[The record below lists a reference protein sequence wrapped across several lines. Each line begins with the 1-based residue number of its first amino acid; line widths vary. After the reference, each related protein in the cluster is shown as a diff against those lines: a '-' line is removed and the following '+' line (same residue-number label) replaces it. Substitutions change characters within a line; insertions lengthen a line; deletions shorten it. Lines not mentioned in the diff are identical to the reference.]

1 MYSAYLRRLI
11 GIVLLPMLALA
22 PLKNA
27 GIVQEH
33 DLPGDMDAGETR
45 VVTWSLD
52 IYDCEGFAR
61 FQVQFPEG
69 IEATAHETAQ
79 ASFSFEGGK
88 AKFIWME
95 LPPKNTL
102 DVSLEVTANSDFQGG
117 SVTQWFSFI
126 RDGRR
131 KDVEFEPHHMTRSV
145 SSAFEQQD
153 SAQDIEVQR
162 LWTATTNRTGTM
174 SVTIRGHEPGQF
186 LKLSETLGT
195 HGAISV
201 LDDADCDIRD
211 AFEDQL
217 VFIWQAAPSA
227 SELVVKYTL
236 RDGRPDQVT
245 GRISTIQN
253 NAAIEQTVEAL
264 QPPALTAP
272 TAPSSTPPSTPPV
285 EPAPTEPAPTAED
298 VAFRIQI
305 LATHAAVSS
314 EAVKRIYA
322 YPGEVRHE
330 QHEAWH
336 KYTTGYHTT
345 YRAARDNRV
354 DLNSNHAFPG
364 PFVTAYRNGQR
375 ITVQEALLVTKQ
387 NWIP

>member
-1 MYSAYLRRLI
+1 MSSAYLRLLI
-11 GIVLLPMLALA
+11 GFMLLPMLALA

-33 DLPGDMDAGETR
+33 DLPSDMDAGETLI
-45 VVTWSLD
+45 VTWSLD

-61 FQVQFPEG
+61 FQVQFPKG
-69 IEATAHETAQ
+69 IEATALETAQ
-79 ASFSFEGGK
+79 ASFSFEDGK

-102 DVSLEVTANSDFQGG
+102 DVSLEVAANSDFQGG
-117 SVTQWFSFI
+117 LVTQWFSFI

-131 KDVEFEPHHMTRSV
+131 KDVEFEPHYIAHSISAV
-145 SSAFEQQD
+145 SEQRD
-153 SAQDIEVQR
+153 YAQDIEVQR
-162 LWTATTNRTGTM
+162 SWTATTNRTGTM

-186 LKLSETLGT
+186 LKLTETLGA

-201 LDDADCDIRD
+201 LNDADCDIRD
-211 AFEDQL
+211 AFDDQL

-227 SELVVKYTL
+227 SEMVVKYTL
-236 RDGRPDQVT
+236 RDGRSDQVI

-253 NAAIEQTVEAL
+253 NAAIERTVEAL
-264 QPPALTAP
+264 QPSAP
-272 TAPSSTPPSTPPV
+272 TAPSAPSSIPQSTPPV
-285 EPAPTEPAPTAED
+285 EPAPIEPAPAVED

-305 LATHAAVSS
+305 LATHAAVNS

-322 YPGEVRHE
+322 YPGEIRHQ

>member
-1 MYSAYLRRLI
+1 
-11 GIVLLPMLALA
+11 MLALA

-33 DLPGDMDAGETR
+33 DLPGDMDAGEIR

-69 IEATAHETAQ
+69 IEAKVLETAQ

-102 DVSLEVTANSDFQGG
+102 DVSLEVAANSNFQGG

-131 KDVEFEPHHMTRSV
+131 KDVKFEPHHITRSV
-145 SSAFEQQD
+145 SVVSEQQE
-153 SAQDIEVQR
+153 SAQEIEAQR
-162 LWTATTNRTGTM
+162 SWTATTNRTGTM

-186 LKLSETLGT
+186 LKLTETLGA
-195 HGAISV
+195 HVAISV

-211 AFEDQL
+211 AFDDQL
-217 VFIWQAAPSA
+217 IFIWQAAPSA
-227 SELVVKYTL
+227 SEMVVRYTL

-245 GRISTIQN
+245 GSISTIQN
-253 NAAIEQTVEAL
+253 NAAIERTVEAL
-264 QPPALTAP
+264 QPSAPTAS
-272 TAPSSTPPSTPPV
+272 TAPSSTPHPKPPA
-285 EPAPTEPAPTAED
+285 EPVPAAED

-305 LATHAAVSS
+305 LATHAAVGS

-322 YPGEVRHE
+322 YPGEIRHE
-330 QHEAWH
+330 EHEAWH
-336 KYTTGYHTT
+336 KYTTGYHAT
-345 YRAARDNRV
+345 YRDARDNRV

-364 PFVTAYRNGQR
+364 PFVTAYREGRR